1 MSGQRAVVTGAT
13 KGIGKAVTETLAEKG
28 YHVFIN
34 ARTQADLEQ
43 FQSEL
48 LEQYP
53 DQKFP
58 LFAADL
64 SSKEGVKLLGKAI
77 QLEWDSLHVL
87 VNNAGVFRPGELLK
101 EEPGQLELQINT
113 NLYSAYHLTRA
124 LIGLMEKAAWGHI
137 FNMCSVASLMAY
149 PGGGS
154 YCISKFALLG
164 FSKVLRKELQS
175 THIKVTA
182 LMPGATWSDS
192 WAGADFPEDRLMQ
205 PEDIARA
212 VWCALD
218 MGPSATLE
226 EIVIRPQQGDL

>member
-1 MSGQRAVVTGAT
+1 MSNKSAVVTGAT
-13 KGIGKAVTETLAEKG
+13 KGIGRAVTEMLAREG
-28 YHVFIN
+28 YDVFIN
-34 ARTQADLEQ
+34 SRTEVDLER

-48 LEQYP
+48 KKQYP
-53 DQKFP
+53 DQNFP
-58 LFAADL
+58 IFSADL
-64 SSKEGVKLLGKAI
+64 SEKQGVDAFSQAI
-77 QLEWDSLHVL
+77 QSEWDQLHVL
-87 VNNAGVFRPGELLK
+87 VNNAGVFRPGEILQ
-101 EEPGQLELQINT
+101 EEEGQLELQVNT
-113 NLYSAYHLTRA
+113 NLYSAYYLTRA
-124 LIGLMEKAAWGHI
+124 LIGMMKKAPWGHI

-164 FSKVLRKELQS
+164 FSKVLRKELQA
-175 THIKVTA
+175 TKIKVTA

-212 VWCALD
+212 VKCALD
-218 MGPSATLE
+218 MGASATME

>member
-1 MSGQRAVVTGAT
+1 MGHKRAVVTGAT
-13 KGIGKAVTETLAEKG
+13 KGIGRAITNMLAEEG
-28 YHVFIN
+28 YDVFIN
-34 ARTQADLEQ
+34 SRTEVDLEG

-48 LEQYP
+48 KKQYP

-58 LFAADL
+58 ILAADL
-64 SSKEGVKLLGKAI
+64 SEKDGVDALSHAV
-77 QLEWDSLHVL
+77 QAEWNEFNVL
-87 VNNAGVFRPGELLK
+87 INNAGVFRPGELLK
-101 EEPGQLELQINT
+101 EDPGQLELQVNT

-124 LIGLMEKAAWGHI
+124 LIATMEKASWGHI

-164 FSKVLRKELQS
+164 FSKVLRKELQD
-175 THIKVTA
+175 TQIKVTA

-212 VWCALD
+212 VKCALD

-226 EIVIRPQQGDL
+226 EVVIRPQQGDL

>member
-1 MSGQRAVVTGAT
+1 MTGQSAVVTGAT
-13 KGIGKAVTETLAEKG
+13 KGIGRAVTEMLAEKG
-28 YHVFIN
+28 YNVFIN
-34 ARTQADLEQ
+34 ARTQADLAG

-48 LEQYP
+48 KKQCP
-53 DQKFP
+53 DQNFP
-58 LFAADL
+58 FLAADL
-64 SSKEGVKLLGKAI
+64 SEKDGVDALSQAV
-77 QLEWDSLHVL
+77 QSEWNELNVL

-101 EEPGQLELQINT
+101 EESGQLELQLNT

-124 LIGLMEKAAWGHI
+124 LIGIMEKASWGHI

-192 WAGADFPEDRLMQ
+192 WAGADYPEDRLMQ
-205 PEDIARA
+205 AEDIARA
-212 VWCALD
+212 VKCALE
-218 MGPSATLE
+218 MGPSATME